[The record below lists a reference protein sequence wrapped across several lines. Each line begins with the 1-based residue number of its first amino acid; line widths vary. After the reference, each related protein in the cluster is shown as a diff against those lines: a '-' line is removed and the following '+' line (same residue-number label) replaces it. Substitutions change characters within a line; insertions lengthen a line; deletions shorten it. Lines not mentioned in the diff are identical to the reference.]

1 MVLVTGATGFVG
13 RQVVRE
19 LISRGHP
26 VRALV
31 RAAAR
36 ATVLPSEGVEVV
48 HGDAL
53 DPESLHRPC
62 EGVDAIVH
70 LVAIIRERRER
81 TFHQVNYVGTSNV
94 LEAAESNNVGR
105 VVLASAIGVGSDPS
119 IRYMYSRW
127 MAEQEAIRSTVRHTI
142 VRSSTV
148 FGEGDEFFN
157 VLAAQVKLFPIV
169 PVAGDGRA
177 TFQPIAVED
186 LAKCLATAVEREDMA
201 GRTVEVGGPD
211 LLTYDQMLD
220 IIADT
225 LGAMLVKAHIPLS
238 LMRPVVGL
246 METLLD
252 RPPATG
258 EQLKMLTLDN
268 TAGPDSVEREF
279 GFKPRSLR
287 GNLGY
292 ITRIGLLD
300 ALNIH
305 LGSMPVHIR
314 DH

>member
-1 MVLVTGATGFVG
+1 MILVTGATGFVG

-19 LISRGHP
+19 LISRGRP
-26 VRALV
+26 VRALARAAV
-31 RAAAR
+31 RAA
-36 ATVLPSEGVEVV
+36 VLPSEGIEVV
-48 HGDAL
+48 HGDVL
-53 DPESLHRPC
+53 DPESLNRAC
-62 EGVDAIVH
+62 DGVDAVIH
-70 LVAIIRERRER
+70 LVAVIRERRER
-81 TFHQVNYVGTSNV
+81 TFHQVNCVGTSNV
-94 LEAAESNNVGR
+94 LRAAESNNVGR
-105 VVLASAIGVGSDPS
+105 VVLASAIGAGSDPS

-127 MAEQEAIRSTVRHTI
+127 IAEQEAIRSPVRHTI

-177 TFQPIAVED
+177 TFQPIAVDD
-186 LAKCLATAVEREDMA
+186 LAKCLAAALEREDVA

-220 IIADT
+220 IIAET
-225 LGAMLVKAHIPLS
+225 LGARLVKAHVPLS
-238 LMRPVVGL
+238 LMRPVVGF
-246 METLLD
+246 MERLLD
-252 RPPATG
+252 RPPATC

-268 TAGPDSVEREF
+268 TAGQDSVEREF

-287 GNLGY
+287 GNLDY

-305 LGSMPVHIR
+305 LGSMPAHIR